1 MNHLTNHQADLDAM
15 RRMRIF
21 SSLSANSIQEISA
34 HARVRLVSQGD
45 TLFQRGDK
53 VRAFYGIVLGW
64 VKIYNSDAE
73 GNEAVLGV
81 FSSGETFAEAAMF
94 LGGEYP
100 ATAEVVEDARLLE
113 FEKDFFVHEIIT
125 KPNISQGIM
134 GSMAFHLMQMTRE
147 IEQLKIFS
155 AEQRL
160 ARFLLNLCHDD
171 VGACRISLPYEKSL
185 IAARLGMKPETLS
198 RSFAKLREAGVDVA
212 STSIKI
218 EDIDKLRKH
227 CEQ

>member
-1 MNHLTNHQADLDAM
+1 MNHLTSHQADLDAM
-15 RRMRIF
+15 RRMRLF
-21 SSLSANSIQEISA
+21 SSLSAADIQEISG
-34 HARVRLVSQGD
+34 HARVRLVSQGE
-45 TLFQRGDK
+45 TLFRRGDQ
-53 VRAFYGIVLGW
+53 VRAFYGIILGW
-64 VKIYNSDAE
+64 VKVYNSDAE

-113 FEKDFFVHEIIT
+113 FEKDFFEREIIT

-134 GSMAFHLMQMTRE
+134 GSMAFHLMRITRE
-147 IEQLKIFS
+147 IEQLKILS

-160 ARFLLNLCHDD
+160 ARFLLNLCHGDS
-171 VGACRISLPYEKSL
+171 GACSVSLPYEKSL
-185 IAARLGMKPETLS
+185 IAARLGMKAETLS

-212 STSIKI
+212 STSINI
-218 EDIDKLRKH
+218 ADINELRKH
-227 CEQ
+227 CE

>member
-1 MNHLTNHQADLDAM
+1 MNHLINQQADLDAM

-21 SSLSANSIQEISA
+21 SSLSANDIQEMSA
-34 HARVRLVSQGD
+34 HARVRLISQGD
-45 TLFQRGDK
+45 TLFRRGDK
-53 VRAFYGIVLGW
+53 VRAFYGVVLGW
-64 VKIYNSDAE
+64 VKVYNSDAN

-94 LGGEYP
+94 LGGQYP

-113 FEKDFFVHEIIT
+113 FEKDFFEHEIIT
-125 KPNISQGIM
+125 KPDICQGIM
-134 GSMAFHLMQMTRE
+134 GSMAFHLMRMTRE
-147 IEQLKIFS
+147 IEQLKILS

-171 VGACRISLPYEKSL
+171 TGTCSLSLPYEKSL

-218 EDIDKLRKH
+218 ADIDELRKH
-227 CEQ
+227 CE

>member
-1 MNHLTNHQADLDAM
+1 M
-15 RRMRIF
+15 
-21 SSLSANSIQEISA
+21 
-34 HARVRLVSQGD
+34 
-45 TLFQRGDK
+45 
-53 VRAFYGIVLGW
+53 GW
-64 VKIYNSDAE
+64 VKVYNSDAE

-81 FSSGETFAEAAMF
+81 FSSSETFAEAAMF

-113 FEKDFFVHEIIT
+113 FEKNFFEREIIT

-134 GSMAFHLMQMTRE
+134 GSMAFHLMRMTRG
-147 IEQLKIFS
+147 IEQLKILS

-171 VGACRISLPYEKSL
+171 SGACRVSLPYEKSL
-185 IAARLGMKPETLS
+185 IAARLCMKAETLS

-218 EDIDKLRKH
+218 TDIDELRKH
-227 CEQ
+227 CE